1 MKSKRT
7 IQKHFVFSEFEDKYL
22 KALSVKT
29 GRKECDIV
37 RELVM
42 GFKPLEAPGQDFYD
56 AINEIRKIGVNINQ
70 IAHMANATGMVD
82 EEGFKSEA
90 EKLDALILDI
100 RKIVLE
106 PQKKH
111 DLNEIVKNMEWLIW
125 ESEEDQM
132 TCDRIRGELIE
143 LMKRC
148 DY

>member
-7 IQKHFVFSEFEDKYL
+7 IQKHFVFSEFEAKYL
-22 KALSVKT
+22 KSLAHKT
-29 GRKECDIV
+29 GRKECDVV

-70 IAHMANATGMVD
+70 IAHIANATGIVD
-82 EEGFKSEA
+82 EAGFKNEA

-100 RKIVLE
+100 RRIVLE

-111 DLNEIVKNMEWLIW
+111 DLKEIIKNMEWLIW
-125 ESEEDQM
+125 KTDEDQA
-132 TCDRIRGELIE
+132 TCDRIRSELME

-148 DY
+148 DE

>member
-82 EEGFKSEA
+82 EAGFKSEA

-100 RKIVLE
+100 RRIVLE

-132 TCDRIRGELIE
+132 TCDRIRSELME